1 MRIWATFVHTEV
13 DMALAVVYDPR
24 YHDWNSW
31 ASLMVEA
38 YAGQQLSIPSGE
50 DNWKEWAASL
60 KAIDVFTN
68 EGIPGPYIYNNWQDW
83 AAALVGAINQ
93 KVE

>member
-1 MRIWATFVHTEV
+1 
-13 DMALAVVYDPR
+13 MALAVVYDPR
-24 YHDWNSW
+24 FHTFESW
-31 ASLMVEA
+31 AALMCEA
-38 YAGQQLSIPSGE
+38 YAGQQLVIPTSQT
-50 DNWKEWAASL
+50 NWYEWAAGL

-93 KVE
+93 PTEGPDQ